1 MQNASLTRTPNTMRW
16 ICEPRMTQ
24 RIAWGFVA
32 IGVLLR
38 LRRFLFD
45 RSLWLDESFLALNI
59 IHRAPSELLRPLDYN
74 QGAPLGF
81 LFLEKL
87 ASLSLGS
94 SEMALRSLPF
104 VCAIASVFLF
114 KTIASRFLMP
124 AAVPVAVA
132 LFAILEPL
140 IYYSAEVKQYSSDV
154 AITLLLYLLA
164 DSLLEVPFRI
174 KRTVVFSVIAGIAMW
189 FSHPA
194 VFILAGL
201 GTSLLWVLLRHNDR
215 RSLFLLS
222 VPGVLWS
229 GSFLVVYFVS
239 LRSLSANPQLL
250 AYWQDAFPPIP
261 PSSVADI
268 RWFVDSFFG
277 LFSNVGGL
285 EPELTGIAA
294 VAGVLG
300 ACTLFSQ
307 HRARFLLLLAPIAFT
322 FLASAFHR
330 YPFRERLV
338 LFLVPS
344 VILLMATGLATIRT
358 KTRESL
364 PLLSILMVGFLLFRP
379 ALHAGRYFIHPRTVE
394 EIKPAIEYVRN
405 HRLKADTLY
414 IYCMST
420 CPFQYYSERHLI
432 EAVDEI
438 AGRYPTEDWKHFIE
452 DLDKLRGKRRV
463 WILLSHVYP
472 FPSPFP
478 SSSEFDGERRVLDHL
493 DGMGT
498 RLDGVRE
505 AGASVYL
512 FDLGVTTQQRNS

>member
-1 MQNASLTRTPNTMRW
+1 
-16 ICEPRMTQ
+16 
-24 RIAWGFVA
+24 
-32 IGVLLR
+32 
-38 LRRFLFD
+38 
-45 RSLWLDESFLALNI
+45 
-59 IHRAPSELLRPLDYN
+59 
-74 QGAPLGF
+74 
-81 LFLEKL
+81 
-87 ASLSLGS
+87 
-94 SEMALRSLPF
+94 
-104 VCAIASVFLF
+104 
-114 KTIASRFLMP
+114 
-124 AAVPVAVA
+124 
-132 LFAILEPL
+132 
-140 IYYSAEVKQYSSDV
+140 
-154 AITLLLYLLA
+154 
-164 DSLLEVPFRI
+164 
-174 KRTVVFSVIAGIAMW
+174 VIAGIAIW

-215 RSLFLLS
+215 RSLVLLS

-330 YPFRERLV
+330 YPFRERLL

-344 VILLMATGLATIRT
+344 VILLMAAGLATIRT

-405 HRLKADTLY
+405 HRLKGDTLY

-432 EAVDEI
+432 SA
-438 AGRYPTEDWKHFIE
+438 
-452 DLDKLRGKRRV
+452 
-463 WILLSHVYP
+463 
-472 FPSPFP
+472 
-478 SSSEFDGERRVLDHL
+478 
-493 DGMGT
+493 
-498 RLDGVRE
+498 
-505 AGASVYL
+505 
-512 FDLGVTTQQRNS
+512 NS